1 MSTTGEHSLVRAPA
15 ARPADGSA
23 DGPGRDES
31 PGQLAS
37 FRTLG
42 PLDVRTSDGE
52 RVFIAQ
58 RKKRRLL
65 ALLLLHGGGWVGTE
79 QIAVAL
85 WEDDPPRS
93 ALGNIKTYV
102 SDLRHA
108 LPPLAQPSGPGRI
121 VGREGEYSL
130 RLCPGERDVEL
141 FDADAVAGEE
151 ALLAGRPADAAP
163 LLDRALGRWR
173 GRPYEDLPADVA
185 VAETTRLE
193 ELRWVVWENLVD
205 ARLRLGQ
212 QDRVLPALRALTLK
226 HPTRERL
233 WAQLLVALDQDGR
246 RAEALGAYR
255 EVYRTLTENLGIEP
269 GDRLRSEHQRIL
281 SGRRSQRPVVGP

>member
-1 MSTTGEHSLVRAPA
+1 MPTAGEASLTRSPA
-15 ARPADGSA
+15 ARAGGAGGDLGA
-23 DGPGRDES
+23 
-31 PGQLAS
+31 LAS

-42 PLDVRTSDGE
+42 PLDVHTPDGT
-52 RVFIAQ
+52 RVFIGQ

-65 ALLLLHGGGWVGTE
+65 SLLLLHAGGWVSTE

-108 LPPLAQPSGPGRI
+108 LPPLQPGLRRI
-121 VGREGEYSL
+121 IGREGEYRL
-130 RLCPGERDVEL
+130 RLRPGERDVDL
-141 FDADAVAGEE
+141 FDADAVAGED
-151 ALLAGRPADAAP
+151 ALAANRPADAAR
-163 LLDRALGRWR
+163 LLERALGRWR
-173 GRPYEDLPADVA
+173 GRPYEDLPADLT

-212 QDRVLPALRALTLK
+212 HDRVLPALRALTLE

-246 RAEALGAYR
+246 RAEALSAYQK
-255 EVYRTLTENLGIEP
+255 VYRTLTENLGIEP
-269 GDRLRSEHQRIL
+269 GDRLRLEHQRIL
-281 SGRRSQRPVVGP
+281 SGHQYHQPAAGP